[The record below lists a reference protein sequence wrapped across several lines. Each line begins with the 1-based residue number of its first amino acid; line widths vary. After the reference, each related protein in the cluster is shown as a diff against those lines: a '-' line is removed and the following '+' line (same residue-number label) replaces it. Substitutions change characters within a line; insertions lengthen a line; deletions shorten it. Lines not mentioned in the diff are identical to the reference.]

1 MDNRMVM
8 DLELIYR
15 TYKDNIY
22 AIGFNYFG
30 DPTDADDIV
39 QETFYKLSKSN
50 TAFENED
57 HIRNWLNRVAVNEC
71 KRTSMSFWRKRR
83 KPLDDYIDSLVF
95 ESEDEGDLFSEVMKL
110 KPKYRQVIHLFYYEG
125 YSTDEI
131 SRLLKISRS
140 AVTTRLARAR
150 KQLKEHLQE
159 VWHDE

>member
-1 MDNRMVM
+1 M

-71 KRTSMSFWRKRR
+71 KRTSMSFWRKKR

-159 VWHDE
+159 VWDDE

>member
-1 MDNRMVM
+1 MVM
-8 DLELIYR
+8 DLERIYR

-57 HIRNWLNRVAVNEC
+57 HIRNWLIRVAVNEC
-71 KRTSMSFWRKRR
+71 KRTSMSFWRKKR

-159 VWHDE
+159 VWDDE

>member
-1 MDNRMVM
+1 MVM

-57 HIRNWLNRVAVNEC
+57 HIRNWLIRVAVNEC
-71 KRTSMSFWRKRR
+71 KRTSMSFWRKKR

-159 VWHDE
+159 VWDDE

>member
-159 VWHDE
+159 VWDDE

>member
-1 MDNRMVM
+1 MVK

-159 VWHDE
+159 VWDDE